1 MTTTR
6 SIFTLH
12 CSHQKLDMPQMDLQ
26 ELPQSVTMG
35 HELDLSPGY
44 LNRAAESAKMFQL
57 HEFPDA
63 ARH

>member
-1 MTTTR
+1 
-6 SIFTLH
+6 
-12 CSHQKLDMPQMDLQ
+12 MPQMDLK
-26 ELPQSVTMG
+26 ELVQPVTMG

-57 HEFPDA
+57 HEFPDE